1 MTRIFTKYLKKV
13 AAVGL
18 LSVACSA
25 STATSVAQDSG
36 FSPEQLEFF
45 ENSVRPLLAENCYD
59 CHQGTKAKVGLK
71 LDSRAGVL
79 KGTDYDPVVDL
90 ENPAASRLLLAVKH
104 TGAAQKVKNMP
115 EKGDKLSSE
124 EIAVLER
131 WITEG
136 LPWPT
141 EVAAAGDD
149 ADDPENHWAW
159 QAVAAPELPENAGHP
174 VDYFIDRKLKEAGL
188 ERAPKADRYSLY
200 RRAHFD
206 LLGLPPKFADIEK
219 FVADEKPDAEAWP
232 ALIDHLLGSPHYG
245 ERWARHWMDVARYS
259 DTKGYEAGGRERR
272 FVYSYTYRDW
282 LIRAMNDDM
291 PYDQFLMYQLAADRM
306 IGDEPTPDERLHLA
320 ALGFITL
327 SKNGRRELIIDDRL
341 DTTFRGT
348 MAMTVACARCHDHK
362 FDPISTAEYYGLYSV
377 FNNSMEPKEMPVIGM
392 PEDTPEY
399 RAYLEEL
406 ATKQKV
412 VDDFLEPKLAEK
424 AREFPDLANR
434 RFQLV
439 AKLDRAD
446 RRQLSNLER
455 VVDKFVA
462 DKKMEPDKALVVE
475 DRMPPAGQRIFVR
488 GNPSRQGDE
497 VKRGF
502 LRVVMPSGERPLF
515 DPDTSGRLEM
525 AKLIASKDNP
535 LTARVIVNRV
545 WMHHFGEGL
554 VRSVSDFGIMGDK
567 PTHPELLDWLAK
579 WFVDHGWSIKKL
591 HRLILTSQTWQ
602 QQSVHPEA
610 EKFTNIDPENRL
622 LWRMQRRQ
630 IDFESMRDASLDV
643 VGNLSNEIYGRSV
656 KILRPPFNNRRTVY
670 AFVDRQNPLP
680 EFRIFDAANP
690 QETTGKRPKTM
701 IAPQALFAM
710 NGDFV
715 KEQAR
720 NLARRPEVA
729 EAIRSGQKELAIKK
743 MYQAVFARQPGKD
756 EIALAKNFIGDQKAM
771 ESPYHGRQNLTPWEY
786 GHGGIDAETG
796 QVVFTP
802 FTVWK
807 EKEKRW
813 QAGDVY
819 PIKDSPLSYLH
830 YTFSGSCHPGSN
842 DANSVILRW
851 TAPRSMSVDI
861 AGTLKR
867 NAVDKPN
874 GVRGLIVRADG
885 SIAAEA
891 TVAENG
897 KVPIEVAQ
905 LQVEEGEII
914 DFVVQPIDNASHDSS
929 SWAPVISETGKPSRR
944 WDILADF
951 AGPESIATAWQNLAQ
966 ALLVSNEFVFV
977 D

>member
-1 MTRIFTKYLKKV
+1 MAFV
-13 AAVGL
+13 AVAVLVSSG
-18 LSVACSA
+18 VADG
-25 STATSVAQDSG
+25 QDAE
-36 FSPEQLEFF
+36 FSPEQIEFF
-45 ENSVRPLLAENCYD
+45 ENSVRPLLAENCYE
-59 CHQGTKAKVGLK
+59 CHQGTKAKLGLK
-71 LDSRAGVL
+71 LDSRAGVI
-79 KGTDYDPVVDL
+79 KGSDYHPVVDL
-90 ENPAASRLLLAVKH
+90 ENPSASRLLLAVKH
-104 TGAAQKVKNMP
+104 AGAAQKIENMP
-115 EKGDKLSSE
+115 KKGAPLSAE
-124 EIAVLER
+124 QIAVLER
-131 WITEG
+131 WISEG
-136 LPWPT
+136 LAWPT
-141 EVAAAGDD
+141 ESITG
-149 ADDPENHWAW
+149 ADQVNDPEKHWAW
-159 QAVAAPELPENAGHP
+159 QAVAAPVLPADAGHP
-174 VDYFIDRKLKEAGL
+174 IDYFIDQKLNQAGL
-188 ERAPKADRYSLY
+188 QRAPKADRYTLY

-219 FVADEKPDAEAWP
+219 FIADEASDAEVWP

-306 IGDEPTPDERLHLA
+306 IGNDPTPDERLHLA

-327 SKNGRRELIIDDRL
+327 SKNGRREEIIDDRI

-362 FDPISTAEYYGLYSV
+362 FDPVSTAEYYGLYSV

-399 RAYLEEL
+399 RAYLKEL
-406 ATKQKV
+406 AAQQKV

-424 AREFPDLANR
+424 AKEFPDLANR

-446 RRQLSNLER
+446 RRKLSNLER

-475 DRMPPAGQRIFVR
+475 ERVPPAGQRIFVR

-515 DPDTSGRLEM
+515 DAKTSGRLEM
-525 AKLIASKDNP
+525 AELIASADNP

-545 WMHHFGEGL
+545 WMQHFGEGL
-554 VRSVSDFGIMGDK
+554 VRSVSDFGITGDE

-579 WFVDHGWSIKKL
+579 WFVDNGWSLKKL

-602 QQSVHPEA
+602 QQSMSPHGER
-610 EKFTNIDPENRL
+610 FTNIDPENRL

-630 IDFESMRDASLDV
+630 IDFESMRDATLDV

-656 KILRPPFNNRRTVY
+656 KVLQPPFNNRRTVY
-670 AFVDRQNPLP
+670 AFIDRQNPLP

-690 QETTGKRPKTM
+690 QETTGKRPNTM

-710 NGDFV
+710 NGDFI
-715 KEQAR
+715 KQQAR
-720 NLARRPEVA
+720 NLAKLPGID
-729 EAIRSGQKELAIKK
+729 EAIRSGQKDLAIKK
-743 MYQAVFARQPGKD
+743 LYHAVYARQPSNE

-771 ESPYHGRQNLTPWEY
+771 ESPYHGRQNLTAWEY

-796 QVVFTP
+796 KVVFTP

-819 PIKDSPLSYLH
+819 PLKDSPLSYLN
-830 YTFSGSCHPGSN
+830 YSFTGSCHPGSY
-842 DANSVILRW
+842 DANSLVLRW
-851 TAPRSMSVDI
+851 TAPRSMSIDI
-861 AGTLKR
+861 TGTLKR
-867 NAVDKPN
+867 GSIDKPN
-874 GVRGLIVRADG
+874 GVRGVIVRADG
-885 SIAAEA
+885 KVVSEA
-891 TVAENG
+891 TVFEQGEA
-897 KVPIEVAQ
+897 PLTVAG
-905 LQVEEGEII
+905 LHVEEGEII
-914 DFVVQPIDNASHDSS
+914 DFLVQPIDNSAFDSS

-951 AGPESIATAWQNLAQ
+951 SGPESIATAWQNLAQ
-966 ALLVSNEFVFV
+966 ALLASNEFVFV

>member
-1 MTRIFTKYLKKV
+1 MSMAFV
-13 AAVGL
+13 AGAVSGG
-18 LSVACSA
+18 VADGQDADFSA
-25 STATSVAQDSG
+25 
-36 FSPEQLEFF
+36 EQIEFF
-45 ENSVRPLLAENCYD
+45 ENSVRPLLAEHCYE
-59 CHQGTKAKVGLK
+59 CHQGTKAKLGLK

-79 KGTDYDPVVDL
+79 RGSDYHPVVDL
-90 ENPAASRLLLAVKH
+90 ENPPASRLLLAVKH
-104 TGAAQKVKNMP
+104 TGAAKKVENMP
-115 EKGDKLSSE
+115 KKGAPLSAE

-131 WITEG
+131 WIGDG
-136 LPWPT
+136 LAWPAESLT
-141 EVAAAGDD
+141 DAER
-149 ADDPENHWAW
+149 ADDPEDHWAW
-159 QAVAAPELPENAGHP
+159 QAVAAPDLPADAGHP
-174 VDYFIDRKLKEAGL
+174 IDFFIDRKLKQAGL
-188 ERAPKADRYSLY
+188 ERAPGADRYSLY
-200 RRAHFD
+200 RRVHFD
-206 LLGLPPKFADIEK
+206 LLGLPPKYAEVEK
-219 FVADEKPDAEAWP
+219 FVADKKPDSEAWP

-306 IGDEPTPDERLHLA
+306 IGEDPTPDERLQLA

-327 SKNGRRELIIDDRL
+327 SKNGRRELVIDDRL

-377 FNNSMEPKEMPVIGM
+377 FANSMEPREMPVIGM
-392 PEDTPEY
+392 PDDTPEY
-399 RAYLEEL
+399 RAYLKEL
-406 ATKQKV
+406 AAQQKV

-424 AREFPDLANR
+424 AKEFPDLANR

-455 VVDKFVA
+455 VVDKFIA

-475 DRMPPAGQRIFVR
+475 ERVPPAGQRIFVR

-515 DPDTSGRLEM
+515 DPKTSGRLEM
-525 AKLIASKDNP
+525 AKLIASAENP

-579 WFVDHGWSIKKL
+579 WFVDNGWSLKKL

-602 QQSVHPEA
+602 QQSVHPQN
-610 EKFTNIDPENRL
+610 EKFTTIDPENRL

-630 IDFESMRDASLDV
+630 IDFESMRDATLDV

-656 KILRPPFNNRRTVY
+656 KILQPPFNNRRTIY

-710 NGDFV
+710 NGEFV

-720 NLARRPEVA
+720 NLARLPEVS
-729 EAIRSGQKELAIKK
+729 EAIRSGQKELAIRKL
-743 MYQAVFARQPGKD
+743 YQAVYARQPGSE
-756 EIALAKNFIGDQKAM
+756 EISLAKNFIADQKAM

-786 GHGGIDAETG
+786 GYGGIDADTG
-796 QVVFTP
+796 KVVFTR
-802 FTVWK
+802 FKVWK
-807 EKEKRW
+807 GKEKRW
-813 QAGDVY
+813 QAGEVY
-819 PIKDSPLSYLH
+819 PLKDSPLSYLN
-830 YTFSGSCHPGSN
+830 YSFTGACHPGSD
-842 DANSVILRW
+842 DAHSLILRW

-861 AGTLKR
+861 ASTLKR
-867 NAVDKPN
+867 SSVDKPN

-885 SIAAEA
+885 KIAADA
-891 TVAENG
+891 TVFENG
-897 KVPIEVAQ
+897 EASLKAGN
-905 LQVEEGEII
+905 LRVEEGEVI
-914 DFVVQPIDNASHDSS
+914 DFVVQPIDNAAFDSS
-929 SWAPVISETGKPSRR
+929 SWTPVISETGKPSRR
-944 WDILADF
+944 WDVSADF
-951 AGPESIATAWQNLAQ
+951 AGPETIATAWQNLAQ